1 MTDLSVVVSTYER
14 PDALDAVLWALS
26 EESERGVEVVVA
38 DDGSGPETEAVVDG
52 RKRELGGRLVHV
64 RQPDEGFR
72 LAAVRNRAAAVA
84 RGDYLL
90 FVDGDCVPRRG
101 LVAAVGR
108 AARPGW
114 FLGSRRVMLS
124 EGLTA
129 RALEQ
134 RLPIHRWTL
143 ARWAVRERSE
153 IPSLHALT
161 PRDRRRPWRS
171 GLPDF
176 EPFGGGFG
184 FFLGVAR
191 SDFEAVN
198 GYDARFHGWGYE
210 DHDIAVRLRRLG
222 LRSGWAGPRSTV
234 LHLWHPNLKAE
245 SDLATNVALLA
256 ETESADRVEAVEG
269 LREVAEPQPRA

>member
-1 MTDLSVVVSTYER
+1 
-14 PDALDAVLWALS
+14 
-26 EESERGVEVVVA
+26 
-38 DDGSGPETEAVVDG
+38 
-52 RKRELGGRLVHV
+52 
-64 RQPDEGFR
+64 
-72 LAAVRNRAAAVA
+72 
-84 RGDYLL
+84 
-90 FVDGDCVPRRG
+90 
-101 LVAAVGR
+101 
-108 AARPGW
+108 
-114 FLGSRRVMLS
+114 MLS

-143 ARWAVRERSE
+143 ARWAVRGRRE

-191 SDFEAVN
+191 SDFGAVN

-256 ETESADRVEAVEG
+256 ETESGDRVEAVEG